1 MKLKL
6 AIIGKPNVGK
16 STLFN
21 KLCGRRLAITHDLP
35 GVTRDVKSYPAKI
48 GKFEFELFDTAG
60 LDMGKEALTKMAT
73 NASLNAAKAADIVLF
88 VADARGDINDD
99 DRKFADMV
107 RKLDKQIVLILNKCE
122 GKLNIDH
129 KQLYRLGFGEPIMM
143 SAEHKIGFGELEDK
157 LKSFIKPAK
166 DALSSEEESELAPV
180 KDDSIKMSLIGR
192 PNVGKSTLFNKLIG
206 FERSIVS
213 DVSGTTRDSITHFI
227 EYKDTKIELIDTA
240 GLRRKS
246 RVNETIEELS
256 TFESI
261 TSLRRSNVVLM
272 VLDATI
278 ALEKQDL
285 TILKLAIAE
294 GKSIVIVV
302 NKSDLINDLKLY
314 IADLREFIDEHLFEI
329 KGVEVVFISAKNDKK
344 FNSIF
349 ASVTKTFEKWKKQVS
364 TAKLNEWL
372 KLATERHIPPLSS
385 NGRRIRL
392 KYATQTATRP
402 PTFALFGNMV
412 QDLPESYVRY
422 LMNDLRESFD
432 MHGTPLRFKLKK
444 GDNPYS
450 KKK

>member
-48 GKFEFELFDTAG
+48 GNFEFEVFDTAG
-60 LDMGKEALTKMAT
+60 LDLGKEKLTQMAT
-73 NASLNAAKAADIVLF
+73 SASLGAAKAADLVLF
-88 VADARGDINDD
+88 VVDARGDINDD
-99 DRKFADMV
+99 DRKFADML
-107 RKLDKQIVLILNKCE
+107 RKLDRPLLLVLNKCE

-143 SAEHKIGFGELEDK
+143 SAEHKLGFADLEEK
-157 LKSFIKPAK
+157 LKSFAK
-166 DALSSEEESELAPV
+166 QLSPVIEPLQTAEEE

-213 DVSGTTRDSITHFI
+213 EISGTTRDSIVHYI
-227 EYKDTKIELIDTA
+227 EYKDETIELIDTA

-285 TILKLAIAE
+285 TILKLAISE

-302 NKSDLINDLKLY
+302 NKSDLINDLHLY
-314 IADLREFIDEHLFEI
+314 VADLREFIDDHLFEI
-329 KGVEVVFISAKNDKK
+329 KGVEVVFISAKNDSK

-349 ASVTKTFEKWKKQVS
+349 ASVAKTFEKWKKQVS
-364 TAKLNEWL
+364 TGRLNEWL
-372 KLATERHIPPLSS
+372 KVTTSRHIPPLSN

-392 KYATQTATRP
+392 KYITQTATRP
-402 PTFALFGNMV
+402 PTFSVFGNMV

-422 LMNDLRESFD
+422 LMNDLRTSFD
-432 MHGTPLRFKLKK
+432 LHGTPLRFKLRK